1 VIGELFASP
10 VLEGMAMSKQWFFQ
24 VMGEELGPVS
34 SVELKEKVKQ
44 GQIQPE
50 TLVRL
55 GREGRWTPA
64 DRVKGLLDPPPVPA
78 PAPPLPPRPDA
89 RPPASRSQA
98 PAPAPVP
105 VAANVT
111 NSPHVERTYHLQGET
126 DTHVDDAVDG
136 AEQTEYDFFQF
147 VGFELALGTP
157 LHQKLLQHCGAKRQT
172 ITQVTRL
179 ALADYLGCPELV
191 NPPITDRSPP
201 EDTNSTPP
209 TERGA

>member
-1 VIGELFASP
+1 
-10 VLEGMAMSKQWFFQ
+10 MSKQWFFQ

-55 GREGRWTPA
+55 GREGKWTPA
-64 DRVKGLLDPPPVPA
+64 DRVKGLLDPPPA
-78 PAPPLPPRPDA
+78 PAAPPPLRHGSLPSALSP
-89 RPPASRSQA
+89 QA
-98 PAPAPVP
+98 AVPVP

-111 NSPHVERTYHLQGET
+111 PSPRVERTYHLQGET
-126 DTHVDDAVDG
+126 EPRGTDAVDG

-179 ALADYLGCPELV
+179 ALAEYLGCPELV
-191 NPPITDRSPP
+191 NPPLTDPP
-201 EDTNSTPP
+201 PVGDSASVSSAEGGT
-209 TERGA
+209 